1 MTFLEFKNIF
11 LFLHHSLANNTPDI
25 PISNYDPSIAKVLSD
40 SKFIDKVTT
49 KLFHGPR
56 RNAKGSVLRQRVGFS
71 KRIYPTLRNLK
82 IFFKILKDSKSPN
95 NNLIIR
101 KVLNL
106 LDIRISSTRNT
117 KDFYEESKM
126 FKIQM

>member
-49 KLFHGPR
+49 KLFHDPR

-71 KRIYPTLRNLK
+71 KRICPILRNLK
-82 IFFKILKDSKSPN
+82 IIFKLLKDSKSPN

-101 KVLNL
+101 KALDL
-106 LDIRISSTRNT
+106 LDSRIGSQGKPRIFVSSL
-117 KDFYEESKM
+117 KM
-126 FKIQM
+126 IKIQM